1 MDDGGSGPNL
11 LQRLDYSILQQCIHC
26 GMCLP
31 TCPTY
36 DATKH
41 ETSSPRGRI
50 ALMRA
55 VADGNLVP
63 NSAQFADEMF
73 FCLGCLACETAC
85 PAGVNYAEM
94 LEFARA
100 EVGLRGSW
108 LIRWLFA
115 KPSRLR
121 TVARLLRLDQRLGLT
136 RALRPLM
143 PNWLRDLH
151 AVQPRISTK
160 FSAELIA
167 ERELPTTNHQSL
179 GFGAGLLTAPSEVT
193 DRSPGVVR
201 GRETLAQRTNGPPD
215 TPRSP
220 LSAPRFH
227 VGLLTGCIQDVAF
240 AEVNRDTV
248 DVLLANG
255 CEVFTPRNQVCCGSL
270 MGHNGE
276 LQLARKLAVQNLD
289 AFPLDDLDA
298 IIVNS
303 AGCGSFMKRYRH
315 LLPDDPRAKVWDS
328 KVRDISEWLAEI
340 GLRPPSTIS
349 HEPFRVTYHD
359 ACHLVHG
366 QKISQPPRELLRAI
380 PGVEP
385 VELPEA
391 TWCCGSAGI
400 YNITEPEMSLALLE
414 RKMKHIAATG
424 AQVVATGNPG
434 CIGQLRYGAKR
445 FGIAIEVVHPITLL
459 ARAYRG
465 TLFQS

>member
-1 MDDGGSGPNL
+1 MDDGGRTANL
-11 LQRLDYSILQQCIHC
+11 LQCLDYSILQQCIHC
-26 GMCLP
+26 GLCLP

-55 VADGNLVP
+55 VADGKLVP

-94 LEFARA
+94 LQFGRA
-100 EVGLRGSW
+100 EVGLSGAW

-115 KPSRLR
+115 KPARLR

-136 RALRPLM
+136 RALRPLLSKR
-143 PNWLRDLH
+143 LRELH
-151 AVQPRISTK
+151 ALQPKISER
-160 FSAELIA
+160 FSFDLIA
-167 ERELPTTNHQSL
+167 ERESPVTTHQS
-179 GFGAGLLTAPSEVT
+179 
-193 DRSPGVVR
+193 
-201 GRETLAQRTNGPPD
+201 PPY
-215 TPRSP
+215 R
-220 LSAPRFH
+220 
-227 VGLLTGCIQDVAF
+227 VGLLTGCVQDVAF

-248 DVLLANG
+248 DVLLKSG
-255 CEVFTPRNQVCCGSL
+255 CEVFTPRAQVCCGSL

-276 LQLARKLAVQNLD
+276 LDLARKLARQNLD
-289 AFPLDDLDA
+289 AFPLENLDA

-315 LLPDDPRAKVWDS
+315 LLPDDPRSKAWDL
-328 KVRDISEWLAEI
+328 KVRDICEWLAEI
-340 GLRPPSTIS
+340 GLTLPRSDAPRSTLC
-349 HEPFRVTYHD
+349 VTYHD

-366 QKISQPPRELLRAI
+366 QKISRQPRELLRAI
-380 PGVEP
+380 PDVEL

-391 TWCCGSAGI
+391 AWCCGSAGI
-400 YNITEPEMSLALLE
+400 YNITQPELSLALLE

-424 AQVVATGNPG
+424 VRIVATGNPG

-445 FGIAIEVVHPITLL
+445 FGIDIEVVHPLTLL
-459 ARAYRG
+459 ARAYRRERKV
-465 TLFQS
+465 

>member
-1 MDDGGSGPNL
+1 MTSNAQSASNL
-11 LQRLDYSILQQCIHC
+11 LQQLDYSILQQCIHC

-55 VADGNLVP
+55 VADGRLAP
-63 NSAQFADEMF
+63 NSPQFAEEMY

-94 LEFARA
+94 IEFARA
-100 EVGLRGSW
+100 EAESGGAKAGVKRNFIRAFAL
-108 LIRWLFA
+108 RWLFA
-115 KPSRLR
+115 KPGRLR
-121 TVARLLRLDQRLGLT
+121 FVARLLRLDQVAGLSKAAST
-136 RALRPLM
+136 LLPKHLRELQAL
-143 PNWLRDLH
+143 
-151 AVQPRISTK
+151 QPKICEK
-160 FSAELIA
+160 FSFDLIR
-167 ERELPTTNHQSL
+167 EREH
-179 GFGAGLLTAPSEVT
+179 
-193 DRSPGVVR
+193 SPR
-201 GRETLAQRTNGPPD
+201 N
-215 TPRSP
+215 
-220 LSAPRFH
+220 APRYH
-227 VGLLTGCIQDVAF
+227 VGLLTGCVQDVAY
-240 AEVNRDTV
+240 ADVNRDTV

-255 CEVFTPRNQVCCGSL
+255 CEVFTPRTQVCCGSL

-276 LQLARKLAVQNLD
+276 LRLARTLALQNLD
-289 AFPLDDLDA
+289 AFPLENLDA

-303 AGCGSFMKRYRH
+303 AGCGSFMKRYGH
-315 LLPDDPRAKVWDS
+315 LLPNDPRARLWDKKVH
-328 KVRDISEWLAEI
+328 DIHEWLVKI
-340 GLRPPSTIS
+340 GIQAPLGGTRPTL
-349 HEPFRVTYHD
+349 HVTYHE

-366 QKISQPPRELLRAI
+366 QKISQQPRELLRAI
-380 PGVEP
+380 PNVEL

-400 YNITEPEMSLALLE
+400 YNITQPEMSMALLE

-434 CIGQLRYGAKR
+434 CIGQIRYGAKK
-445 FGIAIEVVHPITLL
+445 FGMNVEIVHPITLL

-465 TLFQS
+465 EM

>member
-1 MDDGGSGPNL
+1 MSGPNL
-11 LQRLDYSILQQCIHC
+11 LQQLDYSVLQQCIHC
-26 GMCLP
+26 GLCLP

-55 VADGNLVP
+55 VADGNLRP
-63 NSAQFADEMF
+63 KSAQFADEMY

-94 LEFARA
+94 IEFARA

-121 TVARLLRLDQRLGLT
+121 AVAKLLRFDQRVGAT

-143 PNWLRDLH
+143 PH
-151 AVQPRISTK
+151 QM
-160 FSAELIA
+160 
-167 ERELPTTNHQSL
+167 RELHELQPKIC
-179 GFGAGLLTAPSEVT
+179 
-193 DRSPGVVR
+193 DRFSFDLI
-201 GRETLAQRTNGPPD
+201 RETESPTV
-215 TPRSP
+215 PR
-220 LSAPRFH
+220 RYR
-227 VGLLTGCIQDVAF
+227 VGLLTGCVQDVAYSD
-240 AEVNRDTV
+240 VNRDTV

-255 CEVFTPRNQVCCGSL
+255 CEVVTPRTQVCCGSL

-276 LQLARKLAVQNLD
+276 LALARQLARQNLD
-289 AFPLDDLDA
+289 AFDLKNLDA

-315 LLPDDPRAKVWDS
+315 LLPDDPRAKLWDA
-328 KVRDISEWLAEI
+328 KVHDIHEWLAKI
-340 GLRPPSTIS
+340 GIQTPREVTRPTT
-349 HEPFRVTYHD
+349 VTYHE

-366 QKISQPPRELLRAI
+366 QKISQQPRELLRAI
-380 PGVEP
+380 PGVELI
-385 VELPEA
+385 ELAEA

-400 YNITEPEMSLALLE
+400 YNITQPEMSMALLE
-414 RKMKHIAATG
+414 RKMKQIATTG

-434 CIGQLRYGAKR
+434 CIGQLRYGATR
-445 FGIAIEVVHPITLL
+445 FGVNVEVLHPITLL
-459 ARAYRG
+459 ARAYRSSSPQTG
-465 TLFQS
+465 G